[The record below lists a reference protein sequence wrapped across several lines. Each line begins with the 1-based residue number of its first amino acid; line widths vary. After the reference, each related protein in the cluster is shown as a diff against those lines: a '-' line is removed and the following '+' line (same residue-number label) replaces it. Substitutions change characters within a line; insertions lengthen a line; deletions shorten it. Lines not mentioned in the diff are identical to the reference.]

1 MVWHSLSCLLVMILR
16 PAKTDE
22 LIKMFRLWTHGS
34 PRNHLLG
41 GVADPPWVGMILGA
55 KLVLAHTPLEVVR
68 VVHMVSII

>member
-1 MVWHSLSCLLVMILR
+1 VSVSACVSVFVCVRLCLCVCLVCVR
-16 PAKTDE
+16 T
-22 LIKMFRLWTHGS
+22 RGS

-41 GVADPPWVGMILGA
+41 GVADPVWVGIILGA